1 MSGSDPGSPL
11 AIQFILLFV
20 LILINAFFAAAEM
33 AVVSVNKNKIKVLAQ
48 EGNKKAAAVQK
59 LLEDSNSFLST
70 IQIAITLAGFLSSA
84 AAAVGLSDRMAGV
97 LIRIGIAESV
107 ATEVAVVV
115 VTIILSYVT
124 LVLGELYPKRLALQH
139 SESIAMFV
147 VRPINAIAFIS
158 KPFVW
163 FLSASVNAVLKLTR
177 QKVDMDDEEFS
188 EDEVMSM
195 LEVGRESG
203 VLKEEG
209 QKMINS
215 IFEFDDKL
223 AYEIMTPR
231 TEVFSID
238 INDPMEEYIDQ
249 LMELRYSRIP
259 VYDDDSDKIIGILN
273 IKDYL
278 IKAREEGFD
287 NVDIASIIRKPF
299 FVPETKNIDALFYEL
314 QKTRQQIA
322 ILIDE
327 YGGFSGIVTMEDI
340 VEEVMGDIDD
350 EYDEEEPEIEKIY
363 DHTYIVDG
371 ATDLDDLN
379 EELGTD
385 LESENSETI
394 GGFIIDILGEIPDED
409 EDEER
414 VVEYENYVFRIE
426 SVKDRRIE
434 KVKLYIMPKK
444 EEPEEDESEE
454 KESRKERR
462 EKEKKEKEKAEEAS
476 ED

>member
-1 MSGSDPGSPL
+1 MSSSDPGSPL
-11 AIQFILLFV
+11 AAQFIFLFV

-48 EGNKKAAAVQK
+48 EGNKRAVAVQK
-59 LLEDSNSFLST
+59 LLDNPNVFLST
-70 IQIAITLAGFLSSA
+70 IQVAITLAGFLASA
-84 AAAVGLSDRMAGV
+84 SAAVGMSDDLGNWLTGFGLSKT
-97 LIRIGIAESV
+97 V
-107 ATEVAVVV
+107 ADDLAVVV
-115 VTIILSYVT
+115 VTVILSYVT
-124 LVLGELYPKRLALQH
+124 LVLGELFPKRIALQH
-139 SESIAMFV
+139 SERVAMLV
-147 VRPINAIAFIS
+147 VRPINFLSVLS

-163 FLSASVNAVLKLTR
+163 FLSTSVNVLLRITR

-195 LEVGRESG
+195 LEVGQESG

-209 QKMINS
+209 KKMINS
-215 IFEFDDKL
+215 IFAFDDKL
-223 AYEIMTPR
+223 AYEVMTPR
-231 TEVFSID
+231 TNVFSID
-238 INDPMEEYIDQ
+238 INDPTEEYIDE

-278 IKAREEGFD
+278 IKARDTGFD
-287 NVDIASIIRKPF
+287 NVDITAILRKPF
-299 FVPETKNIDALFYEL
+299 FVPETKNIDSLFFEL
-314 QKTRQQIA
+314 QKTKQQIA

-340 VEEVMGDIDD
+340 IEEVMGEIDD
-350 EYDEEEPEIEKIY
+350 EYDAEEEPEIQQIDEN
-363 DHTYIVDG
+363 TYMIGG
-371 ATDLDDLN
+371 AMDLDDIN
-379 EELGTD
+379 EELGAE
-385 LESENSETI
+385 LESDNSETV

-414 VVEYENYVFRIE
+414 VVEFENYVFKIE

-444 EEPEEDESEE
+444 EEEQEETEDEKDSEN
-454 KESRKERR
+454 RRERR
-462 EKEKKEKEKAEEAS
+462 EREKDKEKNKKEE
-476 ED
+476 

>member
-11 AIQFILLFV
+11 AVQFLFLFV
-20 LILINAFFAAAEM
+20 LIIINAFFAAAEM
-33 AVVSVNKNKIKVLAQ
+33 AVVSVNKNKIKILAQ
-48 EGNKKAAAVQK
+48 EGNKRAIAVQK
-59 LLEDSNSFLST
+59 LLENPNVFLST
-70 IQIAITLAGFLSSA
+70 IQVAITLAGFLASA
-84 AAAVGLSDRMAGV
+84 SAAVGMSDDLGDWLTGFGLSKT
-97 LIRIGIAESV
+97 V
-107 ATEVAVVV
+107 ADDLAVVI

-124 LVLGELYPKRLALQH
+124 LVLGELFPKRIALQH
-139 SESIAMFV
+139 SERVAMLV

-163 FLSASVNAVLKLTR
+163 FLSASVNVLLRITR
-177 QKVDMDDEEFS
+177 QKVDMDNEEFS

-195 LEVGRESG
+195 LEVGQESG

-209 QKMINS
+209 KKMINS
-215 IFEFDDKL
+215 IFAFDDKL
-223 AYEIMTPR
+223 AYEVMTPR

-238 INDPMEEYIDQ
+238 INDPTEEYIDE

-278 IKAREEGFD
+278 IKARDTGFE
-287 NVDIASIIRKPF
+287 NVDIAAILRKPY
-299 FVPETKNIDALFYEL
+299 FVPETKNIDSLFFEL
-314 QKTRQQIA
+314 QKTKQQIA

-340 VEEVMGDIDD
+340 IEEVMGDIDD
-350 EYDEEEPEIEKIY
+350 EYDEEEPEIEQI
-363 DHTYIVDG
+363 DENTYMLNG
-371 ATDLDDLN
+371 STDLDDIN
-379 EELGTD
+379 EELEIN

-409 EDEER
+409 EDEDRIIEF
-414 VVEYENYVFRIE
+414 ENFIFKIE

-444 EEPEEDESEE
+444 EDESSEEKDTDE
-454 KESRKERR
+454 KESRRDKRA
-462 EKEKKEKEKAEEAS
+462 KEKDTEK
-476 ED
+476 